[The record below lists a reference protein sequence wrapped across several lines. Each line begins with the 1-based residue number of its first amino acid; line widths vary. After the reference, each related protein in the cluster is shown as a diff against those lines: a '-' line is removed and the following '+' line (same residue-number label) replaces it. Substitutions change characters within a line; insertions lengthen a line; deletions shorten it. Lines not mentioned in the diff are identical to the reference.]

1 MNEVREGSQ
10 ARLVMT
16 FKNFDAAAADPTSPT
31 MAIHDL
37 LSGTAIRAAAA
48 ISTTSGVAT
57 ETITAA
63 ENAMVDSSLDF
74 ETHRVTIQSD
84 EVNEEFRFRVRNLA
98 QV

>member
-16 FKNFDAAAADPTSPT
+16 FKNFDAAAADPTTPT

-37 LSGTAIRAAAA
+37 QSGTEIRAAAA

-57 ETITAA
+57 ETITAV
-63 ENAMVDSSLDF
+63 ENAMIDGTLDY
-74 ETHRVTIQSD
+74 EVHRVTIQSD
-84 EVNEEFRFRVRNLA
+84 EVNEEFKFRVKNLA